1 MRDLFFLTCG
11 RLKSPAAALASKP
24 TLANALATTFM
35 SITVA
40 VVVRENGDLALVDAG
55 FSSPV
60 CADPT
65 GTLGALRALTLGVDL
80 AAQDS
85 IARQLRA
92 LGLDPARVKTIVAT
106 HLHLDHVGGA
116 ADFPNAEV
124 VCSDRELRALF
135 RMPRDAGYRVDDF
148 AREGRLH
155 VVDLGGAPMLGFP
168 RSRDLFADGEL
179 VLLDAHGHTPG
190 NVAVA
195 VRGADR
201 TFVHIGDAV
210 YQSWEFSAATP
221 GPSPIARLTAQDRE
235 ALARTYGAIR
245 ACAADGCRPVIVPS
259 HDLEVF
265 RALPH
270 APRAAATTNAA
281 ATGA

>member
-11 RLKSPAAALASKP
+11 RLKSPSAALVHKP
-24 TLANALATTFM
+24 TLASALATTFM

-40 VVVRENGDLALVDAG
+40 VVVRDNGDLALVDAG
-55 FSSPV
+55 FSSAA
-60 CADPT
+60 CADAS

-92 LGLDPARVKTIVAT
+92 LGLEPARVKTIVAT

-116 ADFPNAEV
+116 PDFPNAEV
-124 VCSDRELRALF
+124 VCSEREFRALF

-155 VVDLGGAPMLGFP
+155 VVELAGPPALGFP
-168 RSRDLFADGEL
+168 RSRDLFGDGEL
-179 VLLDAHGHTPG
+179 VLLDAQGHTPG

-195 VRGADR
+195 VRGGDR

-210 YQSWEFSAATP
+210 YQSWEFSEATP

-245 ACAADGCRPVIVPS
+245 ACAADASRPVIVPS

-270 APRAAATTNAA
+270 APRVAATTSA
-281 ATGA
+281 ATA